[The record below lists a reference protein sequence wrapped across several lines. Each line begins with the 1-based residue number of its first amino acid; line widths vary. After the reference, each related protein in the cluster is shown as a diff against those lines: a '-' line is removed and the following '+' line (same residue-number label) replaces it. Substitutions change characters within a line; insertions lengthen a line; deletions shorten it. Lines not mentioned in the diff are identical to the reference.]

1 MKKINKTILYF
12 VLTLFL
18 YSCNTVSDAG
28 KTLRN
33 EKTRTTDEFLV
44 KKRQPLS
51 LPPDYKTLPEPGSN
65 TLDKDNNSKNDI
77 SKILKIKEKKATKKG
92 SSSVEQSIINEIR
105 K

>member
-65 TLDKDNNSKNDI
+65 TLNKDNNSKNGI
-77 SKILKIKEKKATKKG
+77 SKILKIKEKQAIKKG

>member
-18 YSCNTVSDAG
+18 YSCNTFSEAG

-33 EKTRTTDEFLV
+33 EKVRTTDEFLV
-44 KKRQPLS
+44 KKREPLT
-51 LPPDYKTLPEPGSN
+51 LPPDYNDLPEPR
-65 TLDKDNNSKNDI
+65 SKNFNENNKEDEI
-77 SKILKIKEKKATKKG
+77 NKILKIPKKKAVKKG
-92 SSSVEQSIINEIR
+92 SSNVQQSIIDQIR

>member
-1 MKKINKTILYF
+1 MKKINKAILYF

-18 YSCNTVSDAG
+18 YSCNTFSEAG
-28 KTLRN
+28 RTLRN
-33 EKTRTTDEFLV
+33 DKIKTTDEFLV
-44 KKRQPLS
+44 KKREPLT

-65 TLDKDNNSKNDI
+65 TLNKDNNSKNEI
-77 SKILKIKEKKATKKG
+77 SKILKIKEKKTTKKG